1 MLGIQPNDIGLL
13 VAASDPRLAPDGSQ
27 VAFTVTRIDVEHNRY
42 ESRVWVAATDGSD
55 APAPLS
61 PADLSACLARW
72 SPDGTQIA
80 YTAHAL
86 EDDDDEAVSEIRVVK
101 VGGGDPIATIA
112 CPSGPTEIEWSP
124 DSSRLGFVAREPDP
138 QRYGSPGATRK
149 EKDMPPRRI
158 DRLFT
163 RLDNTGWISDRPS
176 HVFVVPADGSKPPR
190 AITTGAYEAA
200 GIAWSPDGGRVA
212 FASGRHETWDLDW
225 AIDLFVA
232 DVSTEAGTL
241 SRITETGPAY
251 SLPTWSP
258 DGTRLACLRAPSDLD
273 GPWHGQ
279 VAIVAVDGGAE
290 RILTTAIDRNCAPYP
305 AARGPVWQ
313 DDGLLFLVEDHGR
326 EHVWRADTAGS
337 NECQAVIAGVR
348 AITAIDAVD
357 GTVAF
362 VATSPTALPE
372 VFVARAGEERRI
384 TDFTSELTGA
394 GRQIAV
400 AEAFTATSADGT
412 EVDCWIIE
420 PDHEPGARAPLL
432 LNIHGGPFTQYG
444 ERFFDEFQ
452 LEVGAGFGVLFCNP
466 RGSSGST
473 QAWGRSIRW
482 PECKVDPGSGWGG
495 VDYDDITACVDEAV
509 RRFAWI
515 DPECIGVIGG
525 SYGGYMTSWM
535 IGHTDRFAAAVSER
549 GVNNL
554 LTLEYASDIAGTFV
568 SYVGVRHIDDPEPYL
583 RQSPIRFVREMN
595 TPLLILHSEHD
606 LRCPVSQAEE
616 LFVALRLLGRTP
628 EFVRF
633 PGESHELTRSGAP
646 RHRVE
651 RAEVVI
657 DFFRRHLC
665 D

>member
-27 VAFTVTRIDVEHNRY
+27 VAFTVTRVNMEQNRY
-42 ESRVWVAATDGSD
+42 ESRVWVAATNG
-55 APAPLS
+55 AEPPAVFS
-61 PADLSACLARW
+61 PEDLSAGLARW

-80 YTAHAL
+80 YTAHRL
-86 EDDDDEAVSEIRVVK
+86 DDDDEAAVTEIRIVK
-101 VGGGDPIATIA
+101 AGGGDPIATIA
-112 CPSGPTEIEWSP
+112 CPSAPTEMEWSP
-124 DSSRLGFVAREPDP
+124 DSTRLAFVARDPDP
-138 QRYGSPGATRK
+138 ERYGAPGETRK

-158 DRLFT
+158 DRLFS

-176 HVFVVPADGSKPPR
+176 HVFVVPADGSSPPR
-190 AITTGAYEAA
+190 AITTGAYEA
-200 GIAWSPDGGRVA
+200 GGVAWSPDGARVA
-212 FASGRHETWDLDW
+212 FASGRHDTWDIDW

-232 DVSTEAGTL
+232 DVTTEAAAL
-241 SRITETGPAY
+241 QRVTETGPAY
-251 SLPTWSP
+251 ALPTWSP
-258 DGTRLACLRAPSDLD
+258 DGTRLACLRTPSEID

-279 VAIVAVDGGAE
+279 VAVLPSDGGDE
-290 RILTTAIDRNCAPYP
+290 WILTTELDRNCAPYP

-313 DDGLLFLVEDHGR
+313 DDALLFLVEDHGR
-326 EHVWRADTAGS
+326 EHVWRADASPPGDCRALFTGDR
-337 NECQAVIAGVR
+337 VIAG
-348 AITAIDAVD
+348 IDAVD
-357 GTVAF
+357 AAVAF
-362 VATSPTALPE
+362 VATSPSSLPE
-372 VFVARAGEERRI
+372 VYVARAGEERRI
-384 TDFTSELTGA
+384 TNFTSELTAA
-394 GRQIAV
+394 GREIAV
-400 AEAFTATSADGT
+400 AQSFTATSADGVD
-412 EVDCWIIE
+412 VDCWIIE
-420 PDHEPGARAPLL
+420 PDHAPGVRVPLL

-473 QAWGRSIRW
+473 EAWGRSIRW

-495 VDYDDITACVDEAV
+495 VDYDDIMACVDEAV
-509 RRFAWI
+509 TRFAWI
-515 DPECIGVIGG
+515 DSEGIGAIGG
-525 SYGGYMTSWM
+525 SYGGYMTSWI
-535 IGHTDRFAAAVSER
+535 IGHTDRFAAVVSER

-583 RQSPIRFVREMN
+583 RQSPIRYVREMT
-595 TPLLILHSEHD
+595 TPLLILHSEND
-606 LRCPVSQAEE
+606 LRCPVNQAEE

-646 RHRVE
+646 RHRAQ

-657 DFFRRHLC
+657 DFFRRRLC
-665 D
+665 S